1 MTVAGVLSRGHTLN
15 VKVSLEAGQED
26 GGVVVI
32 DREVGSRRTLLGGR
46 EGGRG
51 GGGGRG

>member
-26 GGVVVI
+26 RGVVVV
-32 DREVGSRRTLLGGR
+32 DGEVGSGRALLGGR
-46 EGGRG
+46 EEGRG
-51 GGGGRG
+51 